1 MLPHLEFEPTP
12 KPLHDRDSAALR
24 KLRDDDASGALK
36 KMFGDSEEPLDWKEG
51 SGDKAVTV
59 SDGRVTKLDLYQCSD
74 LKALPAAIGK
84 LGALTKLDLSYC
96 SSLAELPAAISELGA
111 LTELN
116 LHECTSLASLPDA
129 IGELKALTKAK
140 KENEEFLDKIEE
152 KFRRISTA
160 AETRVVELNDKKC
173 CVVA

>member
-1 MLPHLEFEPTP
+1 MDLRNAP
-12 KPLHDRDSAALR
+12 K
-24 KLRDDDASGALK
+24 KQK
-36 KMFGDSEEPLDWKEG
+36 C
-51 SGDKAVTV
+51 VTV
-59 SDGRVTKLDLYQCSD
+59 ADGRVTKLILYGCSNLTALSAAIGE
-74 LKALPAAIGK
+74 LKVLTTLYLQGCSSLVALPAAIGK